1 MKKHKAHSLTGQ
13 ITEKLMKEA
22 FKAVRR
28 NRGAAGLDKVSINMY
43 EANLEQNLNTL
54 MKQLKDRTYKASP
67 LRRKYIPKG
76 KGQLRPLGI
85 PSVRDRVAQEVIR
98 SIIDPVFE
106 PMFHEN
112 SYGFMKG
119 RNAHQAIQRLVELH
133 KLGYTHVTDADITGF
148 FDNIPH
154 EIIEELVAEEIADGN
169 IIKIIKE
176 FLTCGVM
183 EDGKFIRTERGTP
196 QGGVI
201 SPLLANIVLNKLDWA
216 LEEQGLKFVR
226 YADDFV
232 ILTKSKLTAQRALE
246 FATAFLGNIGLDL
259 NQEKTKITKFCKG
272 FDFLGFTINHRGP
285 KISSKSIRRFK
296 EKINNA
302 TIRSHNLDSNT
313 IITLNRIIKG
323 TANYFI
329 KDFTKGDNIYRRLAE
344 TIRRRLRCMK
354 FARIS
359 REDNKRVKVKHFDR
373 MGLIDIYHIFKC
385 AKC

>member
-119 RNAHQAIQRLVELH
+119 RNAHQAANGQLI
-133 KLGYTHVTDADITGF
+133 
-148 FDNIPH
+148 
-154 EIIEELVAEEIADGN
+154 
-169 IIKIIKE
+169 
-176 FLTCGVM
+176 FLTAKANECVGLF
-183 EDGKFIRTERGTP
+183 GKNA
-196 QGGVI
+196 
-201 SPLLANIVLNKLDWA
+201 SL
-216 LEEQGLKFVR
+216 
-226 YADDFV
+226 
-232 ILTKSKLTAQRALE
+232 
-246 FATAFLGNIGLDL
+246 
-259 NQEKTKITKFCKG
+259 
-272 FDFLGFTINHRGP
+272 LGFLARVH
-285 KISSKSIRRFK
+285 
-296 EKINNA
+296 
-302 TIRSHNLDSNT
+302 
-313 IITLNRIIKG
+313 LN
-323 TANYFI
+323 
-329 KDFTKGDNIYRRLAE
+329 E
-344 TIRRRLRCMK
+344 TVRAPAGALGLVGEG
-354 FARIS
+354 AR
-359 REDNKRVKVKHFDR
+359 
-373 MGLIDIYHIFKC
+373 
-385 AKC
+385 